1 MNSFTVQKAERLKL
15 KARIGLTGPTN
26 CGKTYGALII
36 AQGLMEADNLD
47 WSKVCIIDSERRRS
61 LFYANNGVF
70 GEFMFIEMTP
80 PYSPQRY
87 IEATQA
93 ALDAGAK
100 IIIIDSLTHAWS
112 GTGGVLDIVTER
124 TQKSKTKNSYSDGW
138 GGTDGGTALQNK
150 MIDYLMAIPAHL
162 ICTFRSKMD
171 SVMEK
176 DEGTGRTVIKRVG
189 IKPVQRDDL
198 EYEFDITLQ
207 FDKDTHTPE
216 IVKNT
221 VQFIQQDNLGL
232 GPITKE
238 FGKNLGDYL
247 SQGIDPEIIKK
258 GQIEHA
264 KKTIVALVNENPN
277 NKEIYKLIAGDTKLA
292 DLNDL
297 NVLNNIIRKIKE

>member
-264 KKTIVALVNENPN
+264 KKTIVALVSENPN